1 MIHTWY
7 IKKMR
12 ILIIICMV
20 ILSITAF
27 AKASHARIVKY
38 TDSNGT
44 THYTNTPET
53 RAPTTVRSDHRT
65 IYDRIIISK
74 SNKYGLE
81 PSLIKAVIT
90 AESNWDPQAVS
101 KKGAVGLMQLMPSTA
116 REMKLDPF
124 SPEENIEGGTRY
136 LRYLLDRFDGN
147 LEIALAAYNAGP
159 STVERSGGIPS
170 IAETRKYVRK
180 VLANSKDV
188 VRVGSS
194 RIHKLF
200 LKDGSILYTNTPSF
214 YRSRALP
221 NF

>member
-1 MIHTWY
+1 MF
-7 IKKMR
+7 
-12 ILIIICMV
+12 

-27 AKASHARIVKY
+27 TKDSDARIVKY

-44 THYTNTPET
+44 THYTNIPET
-53 RAPTTVRSDHRT
+53 RVYKKEPSDHRA

-81 PSLIKAVIT
+81 PSLVRAVIS

-147 LEIALAAYNAGP
+147 LDVALAAYNSGP
-159 STVERSGGIPS
+159 STVDRAGGIPS
-170 IAETRKYVRK
+170 ITETRKY
-180 VLANSKDV
+180 
-188 VRVGSS
+188 
-194 RIHKLF
+194 H
-200 LKDGSILYTNTPSF
+200 SIKSAKKHFSMN
-214 YRSRALP
+214 
-221 NF
+221 

>member
-1 MIHTWY
+1 
-7 IKKMR
+7 MR
-12 ILIIICMV
+12 IILITCMV

-27 AKASHARIVKY
+27 TKESDARIVKY
-38 TDSNGT
+38 TDSRGT
-44 THYTNTPET
+44 THYTNIPET
-53 RAPTTVRSDHRT
+53 RVYKKTPSDRRA

-74 SNKYGLE
+74 SIKYGLE
-81 PSLIKAVIT
+81 PSLVRAVIS

-147 LEIALAAYNAGP
+147 LDVALAAYNAGP
-159 STVERSGGIPS
+159 STVERAGGIPS
-170 IAETRKYVRK
+170 ITETRKYVRK
-180 VLANSKDV
+180 VLSQI
-188 VRVGSS
+188 RSRGPS
-194 RIHKLF
+194 RIYKLF

-214 YRSRALP
+214 YRSRTLP